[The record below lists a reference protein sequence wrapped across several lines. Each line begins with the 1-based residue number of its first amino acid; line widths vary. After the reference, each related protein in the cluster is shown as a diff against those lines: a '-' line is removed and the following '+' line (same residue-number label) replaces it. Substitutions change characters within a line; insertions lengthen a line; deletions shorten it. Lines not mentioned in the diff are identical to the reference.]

1 MNYRSVLL
9 PSALII
15 TALALGGCEYSE
27 SPTVPVMPDLRLKPA
42 ALIPDDFS
50 ASPTVVEVKVP
61 VASPQLRPF
70 SVGNNVPAAQSGAA
84 AIAAANVGATT
95 QPTTDGFLN
104 AIQYY
109 DYAPGVVYTAITS
122 PGYVTTISLRAGEK
136 LITAAAGDTVRWL
149 VDSVQSG
156 SGESAQ
162 TLLLV
167 KPRKAGL
174 QTNLLITTDQRIYS
188 LDLTSVDT
196 GVYHTMIAWNYP
208 FGDVVMIRNQVAA
221 QQAAAQATVAT
232 GLDLSKANFNYWILR
247 QKHTATPPWCPLR
260 AFDDGRKTYI
270 QFPPKVTVTEA
281 PPLFVMGRNGDAQLV
296 NYRVR
301 GDWYIVDRLFDKA
314 ELRLGQTPQT
324 IVAIVRAD
332 AKD

>member
-1 MNYRSVLL
+1 VEGELTMARPEEIEGFEVPLHVGLTQPILMGGAPRTFAILNG
-9 PSALII
+9 
-15 TALALGGCEYSE
+15 TLALVNA
-27 SPTVPVMPDLRLKPA
+27 PT
-42 ALIPDDFS
+42 
-50 ASPTVVEVKVP
+50 
-61 VASPQLRPF
+61 
-70 SVGNNVPAAQSGAA
+70 AQTGTA
-84 AIAAANVGATT
+84 AIAAAKAGATT

-122 PGYVTTISLRAGEK
+122 PGYVTTIALRPGEK
-136 LITAAAGDTVRWL
+136 LTTAAAGDTVRWI

-156 SGESAQ
+156 SSETAQ

-174 QTNLLITTDQRIYS
+174 QTNLLITTDQRIYT

-232 GLDLSKANFNYWILR
+232 GLDLSKANFNYLILR
-247 QKHTATPPWCPLR
+247 QKHAATPPWCPLR
-260 AFDDGRKTYI
+260 TFDDGHKTYI

-296 NYRVR
+296 NYRVK

-314 ELRLGQTPQT
+314 ELRLGQAPQT

>member
-1 MNYRSVLL
+1 M
-9 PSALII
+9 
-15 TALALGGCEYSE
+15 
-27 SPTVPVMPDLRLKPA
+27 
-42 ALIPDDFS
+42 
-50 ASPTVVEVKVP
+50 P
-61 VASPQLRPF
+61 VASPQLRPIG
-70 SVGNNVPAAQSGAA
+70 SGNNAPAVQTGAA
-84 AIAAANVGATT
+84 AIAAANAGATT

-122 PGYVTTISLRAGEK
+122 PGYVTTIALCPGEK

-156 SGESAQ
+156 SGETAQ

-174 QTNLLITTDQRIYS
+174 QTNLLITTDQRIYT
-188 LDLTSVDT
+188 LDLTSIDT

-208 FGDVVMIRNQVAA
+208 FGDAVMIRNQVAA

-232 GLDLSKANFNYWILR
+232 GLDLSKANFNYLILR
-247 QKHTATPPWCPLR
+247 QKHSATPPWCPLR
-260 AFDDGRKTYI
+260 AFDDGQKTYI

-296 NYRVR
+296 NYRVKRRLVHRGSSVRQGGIAPRPSPADDR
-301 GDWYIVDRLFDKA
+301 GDCSR
-314 ELRLGQTPQT
+314 RC
-324 IVAIVRAD
+324 
-332 AKD
+332 

>member
-1 MNYRSVLL
+1 MNRSPLL
-9 PSALII
+9 PCGFLFAV
-15 TALALGGCEYSE
+15 LALGGCDYCEP
-27 SPTVPVMPDLRLKPA
+27 PTVPVMPDLRLKPA
-42 ALIPDDFS
+42 TLMPEDPATLSRI
-50 ASPTVVEVKVP
+50 VEVKVP
-61 VASPQLRPF
+61 VSSPQLRPIGF
-70 SVGNNVPAAQSGAA
+70 GKIAIPAQTGAA
-84 AIAAANVGATT
+84 AIAAAKVSATT

-122 PGYVTTISLRAGEK
+122 PGYVTTIALRPNEK
-136 LITAAAGDTVRWL
+136 LITASAGDTVRWL

-156 SGESAQ
+156 SGDTAQ
-162 TLLLV
+162 TLLIF

-174 QTNLLITTDQRIYS
+174 QTNLLITTDQRIYT

-208 FGDVVMIRNQVAA
+208 FGDAVIIRNQVAA
-221 QQAAAQATVAT
+221 QQAAVQATVAM
-232 GLDLSKANFNYWILR
+232 GVDLSRANFNYSILR
-247 QKHTATPPWCPLR
+247 QKHSPTPPWCPLR

-270 QFPPKVTVTEA
+270 QFPPKVAVTEA

-296 NYRVR
+296 NYRVK

-314 ELRLGQTPQT
+314 ELRLGQAPQT
-324 IVAIVRAD
+324 IVGIVRAD